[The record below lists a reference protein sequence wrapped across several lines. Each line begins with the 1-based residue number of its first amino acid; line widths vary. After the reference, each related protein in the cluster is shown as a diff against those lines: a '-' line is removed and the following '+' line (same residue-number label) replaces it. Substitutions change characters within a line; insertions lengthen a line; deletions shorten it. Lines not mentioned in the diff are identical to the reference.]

1 MAEDFHKAL
10 VVGLGYRTGVAVCN
24 FLASRHIDVTVSD
37 IKSKDELKD
46 IMSSLNPEVK
56 VIAGNQSIDILNQ
69 GFDIVILSPG
79 VPKTIPLIQ
88 ESYKRKIPVISEIE
102 LAYRYMKGSIIA
114 ITGTDGKSTTTSLTG
129 HICKELD
136 FETFICGNIGI
147 PLITFIDRMSDTTI
161 TVIEL
166 SSFQLE
172 TIDSFKPDI
181 AAILNVAPDHLDRYE
196 NIDEY
201 YEAKKRIFMR
211 QNNSDFFVYNSDNE
225 IIENSKM
232 DFPSN
237 SLRFSAFDEGADSF
251 YRDEKIYVV
260 YDGYIIPVVDVKKL
274 SIIGIHNVYNVM
286 ASLLMIVSLHKKL
299 NRIPDFNRI
308 GDACHSFKGLEHRME
323 YIGNYAGRSFV
334 NDSKA
339 TTISAVEMAVKSI
352 KDKGV
357 IIIGGRTKGDDYSK
371 LKDIIKEKARSL
383 ILIGESVDLFSEIF
397 TGFNTVKAGDMKDA
411 LLKAMKNSEEGDMI
425 LLSPACAS
433 YDMFADYEERGNA
446 FKECF
451 SKLSEG
457 QISWN

>member
-1 MAEDFHKAL
+1 MIADFHKVL
-10 VVGLGYRTGVAVCN
+10 VVGLGYRTGVAVSD
-24 FLASRHIDVTVSD
+24 FLASRGIDVTVSD
-37 IKSKDELKD
+37 IKSEDELKD
-46 IMSSLNPEVK
+46 IIRGLNPSVK
-56 VIAGNQSIDILNQ
+56 VIAGAQSINILDR
-69 GFDIVILSPG
+69 GFDLVVLSPG

-88 ESYKRKIPVISEIE
+88 ESCNRKIPVVSEIE
-102 LAYRYMKGSIIA
+102 LAYNYMKGSTIA

-129 HICKELD
+129 HIFNELD

-147 PLITFIDRMSDTTI
+147 PLITFVDRMSDKTI

-181 AAILNVAPDHLDRYE
+181 SAILNVAPDHLDRYK
-196 NIDEY
+196 DMHEY
-201 YEAKKRIFMR
+201 YEAKKRIFMA
-211 QNNSDFFVYNSDNE
+211 QDNSDFFIYNADNE

-237 SLRFSAFDEGADSF
+237 SLRFSVYDDGADSF
-251 YRDEKIYVV
+251 YRDENIYVV
-260 YDGYIIPVVDVKKL
+260 YDGYIVPVVDVKRL
-274 SIIGIHNVYNVM
+274 SIIGIHNIYNTM
-286 ASLLMIVSLHKKL
+286 ASLLMVIALHKKL
-299 NRIPDFNRI
+299 NIVPDFNRI
-308 GDACHSFKGLEHRME
+308 SDACYSFKGLEHRME
-323 YIGNYAGRSFV
+323 YLGEYNGRSFV

-371 LKDIIKEKARSL
+371 LKEIIEEKARA
-383 ILIGESVDLFSEIF
+383 IVLIGESTELFTEIF
-397 TGFNTVKAGDMKDA
+397 KGLNAVKADNMEDA
-411 LLKAMKNSEEGDMI
+411 VLKAMKNSKDGDMI

-433 YDMFADYEERGNA
+433 YDMFKDYEERGNV

-451 SKLSEG
+451 NRLSEG
-457 QISWN
+457 KISWN

>member
-1 MAEDFHKAL
+1 MIADFHKVL
-10 VVGLGYRTGVAVCN
+10 VVGLGYRTGAAVVN
-24 FLASRHIDVTVSD
+24 FLASRGIDVTVSD
-37 IKSKDELKD
+37 IKSKDDLKD
-46 IMSSLNPEVK
+46 IMHSINPTVK
-56 VIAGNQSIDILNQ
+56 VIAGDQSIDILSQ
-69 GFDIVILSPG
+69 GFDIIVLSPG
-79 VPKTIPLIQ
+79 VPKAIPLIQ

-102 LAYRYMKGSIIA
+102 LAYHYMKGSIIG

-129 HICKELD
+129 HILKELD

-147 PLITFIDRMSDTTI
+147 PLITFVDKMSDKTI

-181 AAILNVAPDHLDRYE
+181 AAVLNIAPDHLDRYE
-196 NIDEY
+196 DIHEY
-201 YEAKKRIFMR
+201 YAAKKRIFMR
-211 QNNSDFFVYNSDNE
+211 QNNSDFFIYNADNE

-237 SLRFSAFDEGADSF
+237 ALRFSVHDEGADSF
-251 YRDEKIYVV
+251 YIDEKIYVV
-260 YDGYIIPVVDVKKL
+260 YDGYMIPVVDVKRL
-274 SIIGIHNVYNVM
+274 NIIGIHNIYNTM
-286 ASLLMIVSLHKKL
+286 ASLLMVVALHKKL
-299 NRIPDFNRI
+299 NKQPDFNRI
-308 GDACHSFKGLEHRME
+308 SDACYSFKGLEHRME
-323 YIGNYAGRSFV
+323 YVGAYNDRIFV

-371 LKDIIKEKARSL
+371 LKEIIGEKARSI
-383 ILIGESVDLFSEIF
+383 ILIGESTELFSEIF
-397 TGFNTVKAGDMKDA
+397 KDLNTVRADNMEDA
-411 LLKAMKNSEEGDMI
+411 VSKAMKYSEAGDMI

-433 YDMFADYEERGNA
+433 YDMFEDYEARGNA

-451 SKLSEG
+451 NRLSEG
-457 QISWN
+457 KISWK